1 MIDETRLLDWYVVAT
16 KPQSEALASRSI
28 ARLGFSAYGPT
39 MPVEV
44 RSGRNGGLAI
54 VQRPIFPHYLL
65 VPFDAFRDPWPRIAS
80 AFGVSRIL
88 TTGAPEWRPLR
99 LPTGFVERLMSAM
112 PDALPAPNAVDF
124 QVDDEVTVKGG
135 AFDGHIARIKTLDRR
150 GRCTLLL
157 RILGG
162 EMDLRTEVARIAK
175 RRSA

>member
-1 MIDETRLLDWYVVAT
+1 METAQLLDWYVVAT
-16 KPQSEALASRSI
+16 KPQSEGLASRSI

-44 RSGRNGGLAI
+44 RSGRHGGMAI
-54 VQRPIFPHYLL
+54 VQKPIFPHYLL
-65 VPFDAFRDPWPRIAS
+65 VPFDAARDPWPRIAS

-88 TTGAPEWRPLR
+88 TTGSPEWRPLR
-99 LPTGFVERLMSAM
+99 LPMGFVERLMTAM
-112 PDALPAPNAVDF
+112 PDAPPAPNVVAF
-124 QVDDEVTVKGG
+124 QVDEQVTVKGG

>member
-1 MIDETRLLDWYVVAT
+1 MDGARLLDWYVVAT

-28 ARLGFSAYGPT
+28 SRLGFSAYGPT

-44 RSGRNGGLAI
+44 RSGRAGGTAI
-54 VQRPIFPHYLL
+54 VQKPIFPHYLL
-65 VPFDAFRDPWPRIAS
+65 VPFDVARDPWTRIAS

-88 TTGAPEWRPLR
+88 TTGSPEWRPLR

-112 PDALPAPNAVDF
+112 PDAPAAPNAVSF
-124 QVDDEVTVKGG
+124 QVDEEVTVKGG
-135 AFDGHIARIKTLDRR
+135 AFDGHIARIKTLDRK

-162 EMDLRTEVARIAK
+162 EQDFRTEVARIAK